1 MAGDYDFKTTSF
13 ELKGFK
19 DLYRAID
26 HLPEVVKKIELE
38 PLLVRALEPM
48 AEFAKVMAPDDPL
61 TGPPWSLP
69 QSIEVS
75 SKQRT
80 GRSKLDRPLGKY
92 DARAYM
98 GPTKF
103 GYPQAI
109 MQEFGTIHMVATPYM
124 RPAWDSEK
132 NTALRIISDGLAQRL
147 TMIAQRYGTK
157 G

>member
-1 MAGDYDFKTTSF
+1 MGDFDFKTTSF
-13 ELKGFK
+13 EFKGFK
-19 DLYRAID
+19 ELYRAID
-26 HLPEVVKKIELE
+26 HLPEAVLKKELE
-38 PLLVRALEPM
+38 PVLVKALEPM

-75 SKQRT
+75 VRQRS
-80 GRSKLDRPLGKY
+80 GRARSDRALGKY

-98 GPTKF
+98 GPTKG

-109 MQEFGTIHMVATPYM
+109 MQEFGTIHHVATPYM

-132 NTALRIISDGLAQRL
+132 TTALKIISRDLGERLAL
-147 TMIAQRYGTK
+147 IAKKYGPK